1 MLKRRYDQ
9 DQMTKSVWR
18 FLLTCLLLAALPS
31 QGFAAMG
38 MAVCGPNHHEGF
50 VSLTLAGSAD
60 KRAVQNLPD
69 QASHHHA
76 MASDGPDAGE
86 QMSRSTPS
94 SPEAGSPISTG
105 KTDNHFKCK
114 NCAPCCASAM
124 LTSEVVTPVARSA
137 GKTDFPDLVTTL
149 TFPPPGS
156 LDRPPRLL
164 LA

>member
-9 DQMTKSVWR
+9 QQMTKSVWR
-18 FLLTCLLLAALPS
+18 FLLACLLLIALPF
-31 QGFAAMG
+31 QGFAAIG

-60 KRAVQNLPD
+60 KRAAQNLPAL
-69 QASHHHA
+69 ASHHHA
-76 MASDGPDAGE
+76 MASDVPDAGE
-86 QMSRSTPS
+86 QMSQFSRS
-94 SPEAGSPISTG
+94 SPEAGSPISAG

-124 LTSEVVTPVARSA
+124 LTGEVVTPVARSA
-137 GKTDFPDLVTTL
+137 GKTDFPALVTTL

-156 LDRPPRLL
+156 LDRPPRPL